1 MIGLRP
7 LLATLWLL
15 LPVSVAQAGSVDHVR
30 ARHEHGVY
38 TVDLDMVLDA
48 TAANVQAI
56 VTDYDGL
63 HRLSSSIVESRRLPP
78 SVTEVERRRVVYRA
92 CFLIYCFTAIMVEA
106 VRYPS
111 PGMMVSVVEPEGSDF
126 VAGTSEWEFS
136 PVGETRTRV
145 RFHSQLQ
152 PRFWVPPVV
161 GPWIIKRKM
170 LTAARETGLRIE
182 KLAQ

>member
-15 LPVSVAQAGSVDHVR
+15 LPVSLVLADSLEQVR
-30 ARHEHGVY
+30 ARHKHGVY
-38 TVDLDMVLDA
+38 TVDLTMVLNA
-48 TAANVQAI
+48 PVANVQAI

-78 SVTEVERRRVVYRA
+78 TATDPERRRVVYRA

-106 VRYPS
+106 VHFPE
-111 PGMMVSVVEPEGSDF
+111 PGRMLSIVEPEGSDF
-126 VAGTSEWEFS
+126 KAGYSEWEFS
-136 PVGETRTRV
+136 QVGENQTRV
-145 RFHSQLQ
+145 AFHSQLQ

-170 LTAARETGLRIE
+170 LTAAKETGIRIE
-182 KLAQ
+182 KLAR